1 MGRTI
6 HLMHLFS
13 DDNKFTRNMF
23 DLKKELLWIEAI
35 YSDIVESTNER
46 RDGYQFSMDDEIIE
60 NSNDTI
66 EDIERFIDDS
76 YVKMLE
82 QKNEEK
88 DNEISVLKEE
98 LFNVY
103 EVQEQVLMDS
113 YGLPLQFVEEEKQEE
128 DDSNRYKD
136 CHVRLCYELYLEAFE
151 RDIINERKTKNFG
164 RLRLSL
170 KGLRIKNIK
179 PFLVSTKHLFK
190 KKSQKNKKNRA
201 LNNQN
206 YSHELM
212 LTHQHL

>member
-1 MGRTI
+1 
-6 HLMHLFS
+6 
-13 DDNKFTRNMF
+13 MF
-23 DLKKELLWIEAI
+23 DLEKELLWIEAI

-46 RDGYQFSMDDEIIE
+46 RDGYQFSIDDEIIE
-60 NSNDTI
+60 DSNDTI